1 MRMPTRRLQPVTAT
15 GSRSHLQP
23 GNPTLAHIASRW
35 PRLFHLT
42 DAGGWEAIREHGL
55 LSTTALLDRF
65 GITGPDRDA
74 IESMRRPQS
83 VQISHAA
90 YGRAWIHDN
99 KPVNAGALRRTLVG
113 MSEEDW
119 YRELSRRVFFW
130 LTENRLDRHPNA
142 QLNRDR
148 RYDILVLDTAGLLG
162 VYGDRIELAHL
173 NTGAVYHSPSSLAA
187 QAPSAV
193 SRTTPGS
200 NGSAR
205 HHESRS
211 SS

>member
-15 GSRSHLQP
+15 ESRSHLQP
-23 GNPTLAHIASRW
+23 GNLTLAHIASRW

-42 DAGGWEAIREHGL
+42 EAGGWEAIREHGL
-55 LSTTALLDRF
+55 LSTTALPDRF

-99 KPVNAGALRRTLVG
+99 KPVNAGALRRTLAG

-119 YRELSRRVFFW
+119 YREPLPLPTS
-130 LTENRLDRHPNA
+130 
-142 QLNRDR
+142 
-148 RYDILVLDTAGLLG
+148 LVLAKFNSQQPRCPREHWNAC
-162 VYGDRIELAHL
+162 V
-173 NTGAVYHSPSSLAA
+173 NAA
-187 QAPSAV
+187 IPSAETGGNNDV
-193 SRTTPGS
+193 VR
-200 NGSAR
+200 AA
-205 HHESRS
+205 SRS
-211 SS
+211 